1 MTIHARHGSLVAVVR
16 GRAQALHQH
25 LRAAF
30 GRVLGQQHARRNRLH
45 AHALDAELEQ
55 GFLHEPHA
63 LLEGEAVL
71 LGAVMG
77 HAHDDFIE
85 ELGGPGND
93 FQVTVVHGVKGSGAQ
108 GNHAVTSAV
117 SKW

>member
-1 MTIHARHGSLVAVVR
+1 
-16 GRAQALHQH
+16 
-25 LRAAF
+25 
-30 GRVLGQQHARRNRLH
+30 
-45 AHALDAELEQ
+45 
-55 GFLHEPHA
+55 
-63 LLEGEAVL
+63 
-71 LGAVMG
+71 MG

-93 FQVTVVHGVKGSGAQ
+93 FQVTVVHGVEGSGAQ